1 MALTIAIDG
10 PVGAGKSTIADSLA
24 DALNILHLDTGA
36 MYRALGLKAL
46 REGIDPHDAGAM
58 EALMSRTDIDVR
70 LAHGRQITLL
80 DGEDVTGSI
89 RAHEVSA
96 AASAGSKHGG
106 VRRVMVARQ
115 RAIAQT
121 ADMVIDGRD
130 IGTNVLTDATIKFF
144 LTAAPEDRARRRQL
158 QNEKSGIPSEY
169 EAVLADLRAR
179 DKQDSGREIDP
190 LTIARD
196 ARVVDTSHLDEA
208 GVLAVLL
215 AAVREV
221 GYE

>member
-24 DALNILHLDTGA
+24 EALNILHLDTGA

-58 EALMSRTDIDVR
+58 EALMNRTDIGVG

-89 RAHEVSA
+89 RSNEVSA
-96 AASAGSKHGG
+96 AASAGSRHGG
-106 VRRVMVARQ
+106 VRRDMVARQ
-115 RAIAQT
+115 RAIAKT

-144 LTAAPEDRARRRQL
+144 LTAPPDVRAMRRQM

-169 EAVLADLRAR
+169 EDVLADLLAR

-190 LTIARD
+190 LSIAED
-196 ARVVDTSHLDEA
+196 ARVIDTSHLDET

-215 AAVREV
+215 AAVREACN
-221 GYE
+221 E